1 MMVPADLCARS
12 YLAGV
17 RRHFQERPDS
27 SLTEVRCCL
36 FLGPLVDLMAAEM
49 DKPHLPPP
57 G

>member
-1 MMVPADLCARS
+1 MVPADVCARS
-12 YLAGV
+12 DLAGV
-17 RRHFQERPDS
+17 RRHFQEHPDS